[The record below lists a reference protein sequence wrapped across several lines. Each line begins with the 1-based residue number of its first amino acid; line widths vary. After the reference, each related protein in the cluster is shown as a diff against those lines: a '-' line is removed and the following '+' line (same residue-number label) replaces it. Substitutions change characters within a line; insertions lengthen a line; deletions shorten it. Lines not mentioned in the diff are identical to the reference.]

1 MKKYFALLLAGV
13 MEWHFLSRHAAA
25 LLPLLQHLLRPRKKK
40 LRQKLPQKRKLK
52 QKLPQQRLPQLRK
65 LQLRSRLSRPAS
77 FTWLQT
83 LRSRPTR

>member
-13 MEWHFLSRHAAA
+13 ME
-25 LLPLLQHLLRPRKKK
+25 
-40 LRQKLPQKRKLK
+40 LPQKRKLK
-52 QKLPQQRLPQLRK
+52 QKLPQQRK
-65 LQLRSRLSRPAS
+65 LQLISRLSRPAS